1 MRAKRVSML
10 VAAATCALAAGS
22 VFAADADTAHRDHPV
37 KDTYITTKVK
47 AELAKDSATKA
58 HEIKVTTKDGVVALS
73 GIVGSKAEKEKAE
86 TDARGIKGVVD
97 VNNGLEVKE

>member
-1 MRAKRVSML
+1 MRVKRVSLL
-10 VAAATCALAAGS
+10 VAAATCALTASG
-22 VFAADADTAHRDHPV
+22 VFAADTDHPV

-47 AELAKDSATKA
+47 AELAKDSSTKA

-73 GIVGSKAEKEKAE
+73 GTVGSKAEKEKAE
-86 TDARGIKGVVD
+86 TDARGIQGVVD